1 MSDPTG
7 SAIRASKVTHTALT
21 PIERVVV
28 THSISDTLCSEYLNE
43 DIGELIAERDALK
56 RRIEVM
62 REALKPFADLG
73 VSSGPDY
80 QIDRYSIEFG
90 AIRAARAALNKDDA

>member
-1 MSDPTG
+1 MSG
-7 SAIRASKVTHTALT
+7 L
-21 PIERVVV
+21 
-28 THSISDTLCSEYLNE
+28 SDYADLVCEEN
-43 DIGELIAERDALK
+43 IALIAELDALN
-56 RRIEVM
+56 RRVEVM